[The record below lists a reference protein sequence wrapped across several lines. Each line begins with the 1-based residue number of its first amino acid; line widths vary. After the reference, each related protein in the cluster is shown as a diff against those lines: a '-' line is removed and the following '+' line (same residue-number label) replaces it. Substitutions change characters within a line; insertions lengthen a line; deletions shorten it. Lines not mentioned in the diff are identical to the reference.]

1 MTNHQLIVY
10 ESPPPPPGFLRL
22 ISSQRT
28 EGGKKAKMSGSFFL
42 ICLAICLLSVFLH
55 RLSTTAKLSTWNLK
69 KYRSR
74 YEGPS
79 MSMASAKTKPYACPS
94 CYMFAISVF

>member
-1 MTNHQLIVY
+1 
-10 ESPPPPPGFLRL
+10 
-22 ISSQRT
+22 
-28 EGGKKAKMSGSFFL
+28 MSGSFFL
-42 ICLAICLLSVFLH
+42 NCLVVCLLSVFLH

-79 MSMASAKTKPYACPS
+79 MSMASEKKTLCMSFMLYV
-94 CYMFAISVF
+94 CYISVLTYQDTRNVLQAKG